1 MARKSRFIDVNAVE
15 TIETFIWKT
24 AFYLRLSDEDGE
36 NVEQNSLGNQRK
48 ICQAH
53 FNKLEDVE
61 LVRVFSDNGYTGM
74 NYDRPDFNELYEAVM
89 NGEINCII
97 VKDVS
102 RFGRHYIMTSEFL
115 QRLFPSMGVRFISV
129 NDDYDS
135 LNPKSDVEGLL
146 LPFKMIVNDS
156 YVKDIAKKI
165 RTSIS
170 AKMNA
175 GEYLPSASSILYGYI
190 RNPELNT
197 LDIDEEAAPIVV
209 RIFEMRAVGMS
220 FNQIATVLNKE
231 GIPSPGKLRY
241 MRGVTLHPRYATC
254 QWSRSTIRKFV
265 SEPTYL
271 GQRVHGKI
279 KRDKLGAKTT
289 KRDRSEWQ
297 IVENSHPAIISQ
309 ELYDRVQLVN
319 EAELEKQSHYF
330 RRDPVMGYREIF
342 RDKLFCGDCGSRMI
356 SIRFNHRIS
365 DNKPSEVRYQCN
377 EFLYS
382 SRTRCFNHYTRED
395 VLVMTVKNVINS
407 QLKVAAKIERALSA
421 YRKAKR
427 NNPLADKLQG
437 VRLRRKQLEVKIE
450 RLIEDLTEGIINHEE
465 YEYAKRKYAD
475 EYDLVMIEEQE
486 IEKGLQS
493 LQESEERADLWIES
507 LKAYSM
513 VPKLDKAIV
522 DLLIEKIIVFPDN
535 TFHIVL
541 NFKNPY
547 KDFAFLTDFLKT
559 GGKSNGRSKKAI

>member
-279 KRDKLGAKTT
+279 KRDKLGAKKT

-330 RRDPVMGYREIF
+330 RRSPVTGYREIF
-342 RDKLFCGDCGSRMI
+342 RDKLVCGDCGSRMI

-541 NFKNPY
+541 NFKDPY
-547 KDFAFLTDFLKT
+547 KDFAFLTEFLRI
-559 GGKSNGRSKKAI
+559 GGRSNGRSKKAI

>member
-15 TIETFIWKT
+15 TIEIFIWKT

-220 FNQIATVLNKE
+220 FNQIATELNKE
-231 GIPSPGKLRY
+231 GSPSPGKLRY

-279 KRDKLGAKTT
+279 KRDKLGAKKT

-427 NNPLADKLQG
+427 NNPLSDKLQG

-541 NFKNPY
+541 NFKDPY
-547 KDFAFLTDFLKT
+547 KDFAFLTEFLRI
-559 GGKSNGRSKKAI
+559 GGRSNGRSKKAI